1 MTKPTT
7 SSCIICGK
15 KFTKSV
21 HNQQTCSS
29 NCRKKRAH
37 DWEKNER
44 VRTPKQLQKKRRYM
58 KSYHKKNK
66 KRNNER
72 SRKHHQKNK
81 QKDNARSR
89 KYQKEHRE
97 ELGIKKNAYNKKHR
111 KKIRKQRAEYRE
123 KNRDKVR
130 KAGRDFYKKNSE
142 RINTKRQIIRF
153 NGMIKLQKLNGI
165 KKKFLICE
173 KCGCCKATSFDDP
186 NFKKLT
192 VAHRFDDGADERR
205 KWNKGKSRQGAGYE
219 WVRQWLK
226 RGCPTP
232 KKYGVQCR
240 NCNI

>member
-7 SSCIICGK
+7 SSCITCGK
-15 KFTKSV
+15 KFTKNV

-29 NCRKKRAH
+29 NCRKKRVH

-58 KSYHKKNK
+58 NSYHKKNK

-72 SRKHHQKNK
+72 STKHHQKNK

-97 ELGIKKNAYNKKHR
+97 ELSIKKNAYNKKHR

-123 KNRDKVR
+123 THRPELR
-130 KAGRDFYKKNSE
+130 KTGRDFYKKNSK
-142 RINTKRQIIRF
+142 RINDKKQIIRF
-153 NGMIKLQKLNGI
+153 DGMMKLQELNGI
-165 KKKFLICE
+165 KTKFLICE
-173 KCGCCKATSFDDP
+173 ECGCCKAKRFDDL

-192 VAHRFDDGADERR
+192 VAHKFDDGAEERR
-205 KWNKGKSRQGAGYE
+205 RWNKGKSRRGAGYE

-226 RGCPTP
+226 RGC
-232 KKYGVQCR
+232 KDSWKYGVQCR